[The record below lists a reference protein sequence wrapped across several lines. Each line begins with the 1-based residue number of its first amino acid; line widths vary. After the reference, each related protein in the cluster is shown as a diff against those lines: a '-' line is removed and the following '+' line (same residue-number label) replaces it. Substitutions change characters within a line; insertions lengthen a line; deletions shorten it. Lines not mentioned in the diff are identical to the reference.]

1 MVLRYNSGNK
11 GGIRLSKL
19 NYSYHRFLNNNRNKG
34 IPNLML
40 WICIGNALVYFLSQF
55 GTPRCPSTLRPSLT
69 GKSGG
74 SSAIFSRSP
83 GSAI

>member
-1 MVLRYNSGNK
+1 M
-11 GGIRLSKL
+11 SKL

-55 GTPRCPSTLRPSLT
+55 GTPLSLYSALSFDPQAILT
-69 GKSGG
+69 GRSGG